1 MLSKLW
7 ENLLNHPRLDYG
19 EKEFM
24 KKVSNTEK
32 NLNIP
37 EKKCL
42 VKLKKVI
49 IYKFMKKITI
59 YTGPLCNYCEAAK
72 RLLIRNNAPYNEIN
86 IATVDG
92 AMDEMIKKA
101 NGKRTIPQ
109 IFFDDQHIGG
119 YDEVRALEKENKLQD
134 LLK

>member
-1 MLSKLW
+1 
-7 ENLLNHPRLDYG
+7 
-19 EKEFM
+19 M
-24 KKVSNTEK
+24 KSV
-32 NLNIP
+32 
-37 EKKCL
+37 
-42 VKLKKVI
+42 
-49 IYKFMKKITI
+49 TI

-72 RLLIRNNAPYNEIN
+72 KLLARNSVEYKEIN

-92 AMDEMIKKA
+92 AMDEMITKA

-119 YDEVRALEKENKLQD
+119 YDEARALEKENKLQD